1 MSMLKHIVL
10 NYLCIFD
17 KIESMNRIEFQG
29 LSIKNYSLK
38 DSLKQAKEFLNQ
50 TGVHLILCMS
60 HQITEDDVNIQKQKE
75 WLKNMNLCICEEN
88 DLLLSYRSLFHLK
101 RNKNMKTDDFMMLY
115 LRYLVAMKSTIMI
128 VADSEDSLSNLHHYL
143 VSEQEKLNIQ
153 KEYVFA
159 DTEERDKL
167 FNEINDMV
175 PDVIIAELPW
185 KIQGEIM
192 MDCQNMINTKV
203 WLGLLQG
210 NSLSVK
216 RRKL

>member
-1 MSMLKHIVL
+1 MLKHIVL

-75 WLKNMNLCICEEN
+75 WLENMNLCICEEN

-101 RNKNMKTDDFMMLY
+101 RNKNIT
-115 LRYLVAMKSTIMI
+115 
-128 VADSEDSLSNLHHYL
+128 H
-143 VSEQEKLNIQ
+143 
-153 KEYVFA
+153 
-159 DTEERDKL
+159 
-167 FNEINDMV
+167 
-175 PDVIIAELPW
+175 
-185 KIQGEIM
+185 
-192 MDCQNMINTKV
+192 
-203 WLGLLQG
+203 
-210 NSLSVK
+210 
-216 RRKL
+216 

>member
-1 MSMLKHIVL
+1 
-10 NYLCIFD
+10 
-17 KIESMNRIEFQG
+17 
-29 LSIKNYSLK
+29 
-38 DSLKQAKEFLNQ
+38 
-50 TGVHLILCMS
+50 MS

-75 WLKNMNLCICEEN
+75 WLENMNLCICEEN